1 MGNLTCLN
9 KQKANFNKD
18 NKVNSELKKISL
30 NKSFQ
35 TITTLFKKQNIIS
48 MIDLKNKSEL
58 RNNTLIKSKEF
69 KKNIVQKLEQKL
81 NKDPYLAP
89 DSLSA
94 YTLMN
99 DIMIQS
105 VSEIVSKYMF
115 PLVSPTKGENISIV
129 AVGGYG
135 RAEMAPYSDI
145 DLLFLTPYKQTAW
158 GENVIETILYILWD
172 LGLKVGHSVRNIDE
186 SLRIAKNDITART
199 SLLENRLIFGDVE
212 LANQL
217 NKRLWKEVFSKSA
230 PEFIEKKLEER
241 NLRHQK
247 QGAERYLLEPN
258 IKEGKGGLRDLQTLY
273 WISKYV
279 YKISNKKDLI
289 KYKIFTKD
297 DLEIFFKAE
306 DFLWT
311 IRCALH
317 IFSKRANEVLSF
329 DLQVPLAKLLGFQK
343 DSGLLAV
350 ENFMQQYFLHAKNIG
365 ELTRILLSKMEAI
378 HVKKSPSLVRK
389 IKSAISNN
397 NLILDKG
404 FVISNGRIDVIDN
417 DKFLKKPLNQIKL
430 FQNGLKSR
438 RLIHPNSLHLISKNI
453 NNIDSNFLKNPEATK
468 IFIDVLLN
476 YGDPERALRRMNEV
490 GFLGKYIPEFQNIVG
505 MMQFN
510 MYHKY
515 TVDEH
520 TIQCIKILSQIEQG
534 FLKEDLPLA
543 SKILEDGINRKVLYL
558 ALMLHDVGKGQ
569 TQSHSI
575 LGSKIAIKVTE
586 RLGFESHEVELTSW
600 LIKNHLLMS
609 DISQKRDLSEEKTI
623 RDFANIVKTTNR
635 LRLLTV
641 LTVCDIRGVGPE
653 VWNNWKA
660 VMIRTLF
667 YKTQNMLKE
676 NFETASRPEQIENA
690 KSALRKELKNWEKSK
705 LENEINRH
713 NTGFYLGLTLQTQ
726 TIFSNLSKNNEKLNV
741 NSKVQTDTSRD
752 ATKVCFLIEDH
763 PGIFSRLAG
772 AIALSGANV
781 IDARTYTT
789 SDGYATSVFWIQSN
803 EGKPFE
809 ENRLSKL
816 NKTINEALKGQIIAR
831 DILKEKG
838 KIKRKEKDFIVPT
851 NITFDNEG
859 SEIHTIIEI
868 ETRDRLGLLYDLART
883 LSDNYTSISSAI
895 IATYGEQAVD
905 TFYVKDLFGL
915 KLHSQNKREILEK
928 KIKEVIQAGTLI
940 GPN

>member
-1 MGNLTCLN
+1 MMD
-9 KQKANFNKD
+9 FD
-18 NKVNSELKKISL
+18 IKKE
-30 NKSFQ
+30 
-35 TITTLFKKQNIIS
+35 NIIGG
-48 MIDLKNKSEL
+48 IDLKNKNEIR
-58 RNNTLIKSKEF
+58 RNILFQLKDF
-69 KKNIVQKLEQKL
+69 KKNIFEQLEEKLS
-81 NKDPYLAP
+81 KDPYLAP

-105 VSEIVSKYMF
+105 ISKIVTEYMF
-115 PLVSPTKGENISIV
+115 PLVSPTKGESISIV

-145 DLLFLTPYKQTAW
+145 DLLFLTPYKQTSW
-158 GENVIETILYILWD
+158 GENVIETILYLLWD
-172 LGLKVGHSVRNIDE
+172 LGLKVGHSVRNIE
-186 SLRIAKNDITART
+186 ECLRIAKNDITART
-199 SLLENRLIFGDVE
+199 SLLENRFLFGDKE

-217 NKRLWKEVFSKSA
+217 NKRLWKTIFEKSA
-230 PEFIEKKLEER
+230 SEFIERKLEER
-241 NLRHQK
+241 NLRHKK
-247 QGAERYLLEPN
+247 QGSERYLLEPN

-279 YKISNKKDLI
+279 YKISDKNDLI
-289 KYKIFTKD
+289 KYKIFTNN

-317 IFSKRANEVLSF
+317 IFAKRANEILSF
-329 DLQVPLAKLLGFQK
+329 DLQVPLAKSLGFK
-343 DSGLLAV
+343 KESGLLAV
-350 ENFMQQYFLHAKNIG
+350 ENFMQTYFLHAKNVG
-365 ELTRILLSKMEAI
+365 ELTRILLSKMEST
-378 HVKKSPSLVRK
+378 HVKKNPSFVTKLKTVFTE
-389 IKSAISNN
+389 N
-397 NLILDKG
+397 NLKLDKG
-404 FVISNGRIDVIDN
+404 FVISNGRVDVDESIN
-417 DKFLKKPLNQIKL
+417 LLNEPMNQIKL

-453 NNIDSNFLKNPEATK
+453 HNIDDNFIKNSEAAK
-468 IFIDVLLN
+468 IFINVLLD

-490 GFLGKYIPEFQNIVG
+490 GFLGKYIPEFQKIVG

-534 FLKEDLPLA
+534 FLTEDLPLA
-543 SKILEDGINRKVLYL
+543 SKILKDGINRKVLYI
-558 ALMLHDVGKGQ
+558 ALLLHDVGKGQ
-569 TQSHSI
+569 SEDHSI
-575 LGSKIAIKVTE
+575 LGAKISNKVTK
-586 RLGFESHEVELTSW
+586 RLGFENHEIELTSW
-600 LIKNHLLMS
+600 LIKYHLLMS

-623 RDFANIVKTTNR
+623 RDFANIVKSTNR

-660 VMIRTLF
+660 VMIRTLY
-667 YKTQNMLKE
+667 YKTINILKE
-676 NFETASRPEQIENA
+676 NYEITSRPEQIQNA
-690 KSALRKELKNWEKSK
+690 KSALIAELIDWEKSQI
-705 LENEINRH
+705 ETEINRH
-713 NTGFYLGLTLQTQ
+713 YAGFYLGLTPQTQ
-726 TIFSNLSKNNEKLNV
+726 AIFSNLSKNNKTFAV
-741 NSKVQTDTSRD
+741 NSKVETDLTRD

-789 SDGYATSVFWIQSN
+789 SDGFATSVFWIQN
-803 EGKPFE
+803 KEGKPFE
-809 ENRLSKL
+809 ENRLNKL
-816 NKTINEALKGQIIAR
+816 NQTISDALKGQIIAR
-831 DILKEKG
+831 DVLKEKG
-838 KIKRKEKDFIVPT
+838 KIKKKEKDFIVPT

-859 SEIHTIIEI
+859 SDIHTIIEI
-868 ETRDRLGLLYDLART
+868 ETRDRLGLLYDLAKT
-883 LSDNYTSISSAI
+883 LSNNYISISSAI
-895 IATYGEQAVD
+895 IATFGEQAVD

-915 KLHSQNKREILEK
+915 KLHSENKREKLEK
-928 KIKEVIQAGTLI
+928 NLKEAIHAGTLI
-940 GPN
+940 GSN

>member
-1 MGNLTCLN
+1 MM
-9 KQKANFNKD
+9 NFY
-18 NKVNSELKKISL
+18 LKEE
-30 NKSFQ
+30 
-35 TITTLFKKQNIIS
+35 NIIGC
-48 MIDLKNKSEL
+48 IDLKNKNEIRSS
-58 RNNTLIKSKEF
+58 TLTQLKNF
-69 KKNIVQKLEQKL
+69 RKKNSEKLEEIL
-81 NKDPYLAP
+81 NNNPYLAS

-105 VSEIVSKYMF
+105 VSKIVTQYMF
-115 PLVSPTKGENISIV
+115 PLVSPTKGEYISVV
-129 AVGGYG
+129 ALGGYA
-135 RAEMAPYSDI
+135 RTEMAPYSDI

-158 GENVIETILYILWD
+158 GENVIETILYLLWD
-172 LGLKVGHSVRNIDE
+172 LGLKVGHAVRNVE
-186 SLRIAKNDITART
+186 ECLGIAKNNITART
-199 SLLENRLIFGDVE
+199 SLLENRFLFGNID
-212 LANQL
+212 LATQL
-217 NKRLWKEVFSKSA
+217 NKRLWKEVFEKSA

-241 NLRHQK
+241 NLRHKK
-247 QGAERYLLEPN
+247 QGSERYLLEPN

-279 YKISNKKDLI
+279 YKISDKNDLI
-289 KYKIFTKD
+289 QYKIFTKE

-317 IFSKRANEVLSF
+317 ISTKRANEILSF
-329 DLQVPLAKLLGFQK
+329 DLQVPLAKSLGFK
-343 DSGLLAV
+343 KESGLLAV
-350 ENFMQQYFLHAKNIG
+350 ENFMQTYFLHAKNVG
-365 ELTRILLSKMEAI
+365 ELTRILLAKMESL
-378 HVKKSPSLVRK
+378 HVKKNPSFVSKLK
-389 IKSAISNN
+389 TAITEH
-397 NLILDKG
+397 NLKLDKG
-404 FVISNGRIDVIDN
+404 FVTSNGRVDVDDSIN
-417 DKFLKKPLNQIKL
+417 FLKNPLNQMRL

-453 NNIDSNFLKNPEATK
+453 TNIKKKFIKDPEAAK

-490 GFLGKYIPEFQNIVG
+490 GFLGKYIPEFQKIIG

-534 FLKEDLPLA
+534 FLTEDLPLA
-543 SKILEDGINRKVLYL
+543 SKILNEGVNRKVLYI
-558 ALMLHDVGKGQ
+558 ALLLHDVGKGQ
-569 TQSHSI
+569 PEDHSI
-575 LGSKIAIKVTE
+575 LGSKISTKVTK
-586 RLGFESHEVELTSW
+586 RLGFENHDIKLTSW

-623 RDFANIVKTTNR
+623 RDFANIVKSTTR

-660 VMIRTLF
+660 VMIRTLY
-667 YKTQNMLKE
+667 YKTINILKE
-676 NFETASRPEQIENA
+676 NYEITSRPEQIQKA
-690 KSALRKELKNWEKSK
+690 KSALKDKLRDWEKSQI
-705 LENEINRH
+705 EDEINRH
-713 NTGFYLGLTLQTQ
+713 YAGFYLGLTTPTQ
-726 TIFSNLSKNNEKLNV
+726 EIFSDLSKNINTLSI
-741 NSKVQTDTSRD
+741 NSKVETDLARD
-752 ATKVCFLIEDH
+752 ATKICFLIEDH

-789 SDGYATSVFWIQSN
+789 SDGFATSVFWMQNKES
-803 EGKPFE
+803 KPFE
-809 ENRLSKL
+809 KNRLNKL
-816 NKTINEALKGQIIAR
+816 NQTINDALKGQIIAR

-838 KIKRKEKDFIVPT
+838 KIKKKEKDFIVPT
-851 NITFDNEG
+851 NITFDNDG
-859 SEIHTIIEI
+859 SEIYTIIEI
-868 ETRDRLGLLYDLART
+868 ETRDRLGLLFDLAKT
-883 LSDNYTSISSAI
+883 LSDNYISISSAI
-895 IATYGEQAVD
+895 IATFGEQAVD

-915 KLHSQNKREILEK
+915 KLYSLSKRKKLEQK
-928 KIKEVIQAGTLI
+928 LKEAIQAGTLVD
-940 GPN
+940 PY

>member
-1 MGNLTCLN
+1 MEN
-9 KQKANFNKD
+9 NFK
-18 NKVNSELKKISL
+18 EE
-30 NKSFQ
+30 
-35 TITTLFKKQNIIS
+35 NIIGN
-48 MIDLKNKSEL
+48 IDLSNKNEI
-58 RNNTLIKSKEF
+58 RNNTLIQIKIF
-69 KKNIVQKLEQKL
+69 KKSIFEKLEKKI
-81 NKDPYLAP
+81 NNNPYLAP

-99 DIMIQS
+99 DILIQS
-105 VSEIVSKYMF
+105 IAKIVIDFMF

-158 GENVIETILYILWD
+158 GENVIETILYLLWD
-172 LGLKVGHSVRNIDE
+172 LGLKVGHSVRNIE
-186 SLRIAKNDITART
+186 ECLRIAKSDITART
-199 SLLENRLIFGDVE
+199 SLLENRFLFGDIE
-212 LANQL
+212 LADKLTQ
-217 NKRLWKEVFSKSA
+217 RLWKEIFEISA
-230 PEFIEKKLEER
+230 SEFIEKKLEER
-241 NLRHQK
+241 NLRHKK
-247 QGAERYLLEPN
+247 QGSERYLLEPN

-279 YKISNKKDLI
+279 YKISNKNDLI
-289 KYKIFTKD
+289 KYNIFTRN

-317 IFSKRANEVLSF
+317 IFAKRANEILSF
-329 DLQVPLAKLLGFQK
+329 DLQVPIAISLGFK
-343 DSGLLAV
+343 KESGLLAV
-350 ENFMQQYFLHAKNIG
+350 EKFMQKYFFHAKNVG

-378 HVKKSPSLVRK
+378 HVKQKPSLVSK
-389 IKSAISNN
+389 IKTAIAYN
-397 NLILDKG
+397 NLKLDKG
-404 FVISNGRIDVIDN
+404 FKLSNGRVDIDDSID
-417 DKFLKKPLNQIKL
+417 FLKKPLNLIKL

-453 NNIDSNFLKNPEATK
+453 HLVDDKFIESPESSK

-490 GFLGKYIPEFQNIVG
+490 GFLGKFIPEFQRIVG

-534 FLKEDLPLA
+534 QLKEDLPLV
-543 SKILEDGINRKVLYL
+543 SKILHKGVNRKVLYI
-558 ALMLHDVGKGQ
+558 ALLLHDIGKG
-569 TQSHSI
+569 TPENHSI
-575 LGSKIAIKVTE
+575 LGAKISNDVTI
-586 RLGFESHEVELTSW
+586 RLRFEKQEVELTSW
-600 LIKNHLLMS
+600 LIKHHLLMS
-609 DISQKRDLSEEKTI
+609 DIAQKRDLSEEKTI
-623 RDFANIVKTTNR
+623 LDFANIVKSTTR

-660 VMIRTLF
+660 VMIRTLY
-667 YKTQNMLKE
+667 YKTINILNE
-676 NFETASRPEQIENA
+676 NYESASRPEQVEKA
-690 KSALRKELKNWEKSK
+690 KLALKNELNNWNQSQIET
-705 LENEINRH
+705 EINRH
-713 NTGFYLGLTLQTQ
+713 YAGFYLGLTPETQ
-726 TIFSNLSKNNEKLNV
+726 VIFSNLAKNTKPSNL
-741 NSKVQTDTSRD
+741 NSKVETDHTRD

-772 AIALSGANV
+772 AIALAGGNV

-789 SDGYATSVFWIQSN
+789 SDGYATSVFWIQSKK
-803 EGKPFE
+803 GKPFE
-809 ENRLSKL
+809 ENRLHKL
-816 NKTINEALKGQIIAR
+816 NETINESLKGEIIAR
-831 DILKEKG
+831 DVLKEKG
-838 KIKRKEKDFIVPT
+838 KIKKKEKDFIVPT

-868 ETRDRLGLLYDLART
+868 ETRDRLGLLYDLAKT
-883 LSDNYTSISSAI
+883 LSNNYISISSAI
-895 IATYGEQAVD
+895 IATFGEQAVD

-915 KLHSQNKREILEK
+915 KLHSENKRANLEMK
-928 KIKEVIQAGTLI
+928 LKEAIQAGTQI
-940 GPN
+940 GSN

>member
-1 MGNLTCLN
+1 M
-9 KQKANFNKD
+9 
-18 NKVNSELKKISL
+18 E
-30 NKSFQ
+30 
-35 TITTLFKKQNIIS
+35 
-48 MIDLKNKSEL
+48 
-58 RNNTLIKSKEF
+58 
-69 KKNIVQKLEQKL
+69 
-81 NKDPYLAP
+81 
-89 DSLSA
+89 
-94 YTLMN
+94 
-99 DIMIQS
+99 
-105 VSEIVSKYMF
+105 
-115 PLVSPTKGENISIV
+115 
-129 AVGGYG
+129 
-135 RAEMAPYSDI
+135 
-145 DLLFLTPYKQTAW
+145 
-158 GENVIETILYILWD
+158 
-172 LGLKVGHSVRNIDE
+172 
-186 SLRIAKNDITART
+186 
-199 SLLENRLIFGDVE
+199 
-212 LANQL
+212 
-217 NKRLWKEVFSKSA
+217 
-230 PEFIEKKLEER
+230 
-241 NLRHQK
+241 
-247 QGAERYLLEPN
+247 
-258 IKEGKGGLRDLQTLY
+258 
-273 WISKYV
+273 
-279 YKISNKKDLI
+279 KDL
-289 KYKIFTKD
+289 
-297 DLEIFFKAE
+297 
-306 DFLWT
+306 
-311 IRCALH
+311 
-317 IFSKRANEVLSF
+317 
-329 DLQVPLAKLLGFQK
+329 
-343 DSGLLAV
+343 
-350 ENFMQQYFLHAKNIG
+350 
-365 ELTRILLSKMEAI
+365 
-378 HVKKSPSLVRK
+378 
-389 IKSAISNN
+389 
-397 NLILDKG
+397 
-404 FVISNGRIDVIDN
+404 
-417 DKFLKKPLNQIKL
+417 
-430 FQNGLKSR
+430 
-438 RLIHPNSLHLISKNI
+438 
-453 NNIDSNFLKNPEATK
+453 NFLKNSEASK

-490 GFLGKYIPEFQNIVG
+490 GFLGKYIPEFQKIVG

-600 LIKNHLLMS
+600 LIKHHLLMS

>member
-1 MGNLTCLN
+1 MMD
-9 KQKANFNKD
+9 FD
-18 NKVNSELKKISL
+18 IKKE
-30 NKSFQ
+30 
-35 TITTLFKKQNIIS
+35 NIIGG
-48 MIDLKNKSEL
+48 IDLKNKNEIR
-58 RNNTLIKSKEF
+58 RNILFQLKDF
-69 KKNIVQKLEQKL
+69 KKNIFEQLEEKLS
-81 NKDPYLAP
+81 KDPYLAP

-105 VSEIVSKYMF
+105 ISKIVTEYMF
-115 PLVSPTKGENISIV
+115 PLVSPTKGESISIV

-145 DLLFLTPYKQTAW
+145 DLLFLTPYKQTSW
-158 GENVIETILYILWD
+158 GENVIETILYLLWD
-172 LGLKVGHSVRNIDE
+172 LGLKVGHAVRNIE
-186 SLRIAKNDITART
+186 ECLRIAKNDITART
-199 SLLENRLIFGDVE
+199 SLLENRFLFGDKE

-217 NKRLWKEVFSKSA
+217 NKRLWKTIFEKSA
-230 PEFIEKKLEER
+230 SEFIERKLEER
-241 NLRHQK
+241 NLRHKK
-247 QGAERYLLEPN
+247 QGSERYLLEPN

-279 YKISNKKDLI
+279 YKISDKNDLI
-289 KYKIFTKD
+289 KYKIFTNN

-317 IFSKRANEVLSF
+317 IFAKRANEILSF
-329 DLQVPLAKLLGFQK
+329 DLQVPLAKSLGFK
-343 DSGLLAV
+343 KESGLLAV
-350 ENFMQQYFLHAKNIG
+350 ENFMQTYFLHAKNVG
-365 ELTRILLSKMEAI
+365 ELTRILLSKMEST
-378 HVKKSPSLVRK
+378 HVKKNPSFVTKLKTVFTE
-389 IKSAISNN
+389 N
-397 NLILDKG
+397 NLKLDKG
-404 FVISNGRIDVIDN
+404 FVISNGRVDVDESIN
-417 DKFLKKPLNQIKL
+417 LLNEPMNQIKL

-453 NNIDSNFLKNPEATK
+453 HNIDYNFIKNSEAAK
-468 IFIDVLLN
+468 IFINVLLD

-490 GFLGKYIPEFQNIVG
+490 GFLGKYIPEFQKIVG

-534 FLKEDLPLA
+534 FLTEDLPLA
-543 SKILEDGINRKVLYL
+543 SKILKDGINRKVLYI
-558 ALMLHDVGKGQ
+558 ALLLHDVGKGQ
-569 TQSHSI
+569 SEDHSI
-575 LGSKIAIKVTE
+575 LGAKISNKVTK
-586 RLGFESHEVELTSW
+586 RLGFENHEIELTSW
-600 LIKNHLLMS
+600 LIKYHLLMS

-623 RDFANIVKTTNR
+623 RDFANIVKSTNR

-660 VMIRTLF
+660 VMIRTLY
-667 YKTQNMLKE
+667 YKTINILKE
-676 NFETASRPEQIENA
+676 NYEITSRPEQIQNA
-690 KSALRKELKNWEKSK
+690 KSALIAELIDWEKSQI
-705 LENEINRH
+705 ETEINRH
-713 NTGFYLGLTLQTQ
+713 YAGFYLGLTPQTQ
-726 TIFSNLSKNNEKLNV
+726 AIFSNLSKNNKTFAV
-741 NSKVQTDTSRD
+741 NSKVETDLTRD

-789 SDGYATSVFWIQSN
+789 SDGFATSVFWIQN
-803 EGKPFE
+803 KEGKPFE
-809 ENRLSKL
+809 ENRLNKL
-816 NKTINEALKGQIIAR
+816 NQTISDALKGQIIAR
-831 DILKEKG
+831 DVLKEKG
-838 KIKRKEKDFIVPT
+838 KIKKKEKDFIVPT

-859 SEIHTIIEI
+859 SDIHTIIEI
-868 ETRDRLGLLYDLART
+868 ETRDRLGLLYDLAKT
-883 LSDNYTSISSAI
+883 LSNNYISISSAI
-895 IATYGEQAVD
+895 IATFGEQAVD

-915 KLHSQNKREILEK
+915 KLHSENKREKLEK
-928 KIKEVIQAGTLI
+928 NLKEAIHAGTLI
-940 GPN
+940 GSN